1 MPKLPLIFIC
11 FLLIL
16 SLTENNLLL
25 SQEAPDTA
33 SINNRTLNA
42 FINARRNPDMV
53 IPVALKALSESR
65 TTGYS
70 KGIADASLALGFAY
84 FTKYRT
90 DSALYYNMQAYDL
103 YREMNN
109 PRGKA
114 RACYG
119 LAYVFSLKSDLQ
131 ESERYAALSLNF
143 FEEAG
148 DSRGMINA
156 YNVLNYLARQQKD
169 LKKASGLI
177 RQAVEIARS
186 VNDSLALADALNS
199 LAIIYR
205 DMALFSQAIDTYFEA
220 LRIWELKKD
229 TNGMAIG
236 YGSIGLMYYHQKN
249 WDKSLE
255 FNLKKLPVSLAAGDL
270 WEAGKTY
277 NSIAQVYNSTGR
289 YDTALIY
296 LRKSLQLNKQMDY
309 PSAIASSYH
318 NIASTLLHL
327 SRIDSA
333 FWYITRAVNMATEIK
348 DQNIVDYY
356 ITLANV
362 LQTKKQYH
370 EALQNTLK
378 AYELARTRRLPLTL
392 SDASLLL
399 SEIYRKINRKDIAYG
414 YLKEHMQLRDSI
426 TNDEFLKQ
434 VTRLEI
440 EYDFDKKQREA
451 EYARTRERI
460 IAENSIR
467 QHKMYLRGLAV
478 LLALGAVITLLYLR
492 HNRLRALYSRIDL
505 EQRLLRAQMNP
516 HFIFNSLCAV
526 QDLILAGKPDKANRF
541 LTKIARLMRN
551 ILENSREEFITL
563 EKEIETIRLYLDVQ
577 QLRFESGFEYKID
590 IDETI
595 DPENYSIPPMFTQ
608 PCVENSIEHG
618 LLPLRKRGRLNISY
632 SLSNGV
638 MKLEV
643 TDNGVGRKEA
653 EAKSAETRKKQS
665 ISTKLTTERLEHFR
679 KTLKEKSIAFE
690 IIDLYE
696 EDRVAG
702 TKVVMMLPY
711 KKIFA

>member
-1 MPKLPLIFIC
+1 MLETGRLIIIFI
-11 FLLIL
+11 LIL
-16 SLTENNLLL
+16 LPGTEKMLF
-25 SQEAPDTA
+25 SQEIPDTA
-33 SINNRTLNA
+33 SINNRTRSA
-42 FINARRNPDMV
+42 FINSRRNPDVV
-53 IPVALKALSESR
+53 IPVAIKALAESK
-65 TTGYS
+65 TIGYN
-70 KGIADASLALGFAY
+70 KGLADASLALGFAY
-84 FTKYRT
+84 FAKYRA
-90 DSALYYNMQAYDL
+90 DSALFFNMQAYDL

-109 PRGKA
+109 PAGKA

-119 LAYVFSLKSDLQ
+119 LSYVFSLKSDLQ

-229 TNGMAIG
+229 TSGMAIG
-236 YGSIGLMYYHQKN
+236 YGSIGLMYFHQKN

-255 FNLKKLPVSLAAGDL
+255 FNLKKLPLSLAAGDL

-277 NSIAQVYNSTGR
+277 NSIAQVYNSTFR

-296 LRKSLQLNKQMDY
+296 LRKSLQLNKKMNY
-309 PSAIASSYH
+309 PSGIADSYH
-318 NIASTLLHL
+318 DIASTLLHL
-327 SRIDSA
+327 SRTDSA
-333 FWYITRAVNMATEIK
+333 LWYITNAVEIATETRNQ
-348 DQNIVDYY
+348 DFVEYY

-362 LQTKKQYH
+362 QQKKKQYK
-370 EALQNTLK
+370 EALQNALK
-378 AYELARTRRLPLTL
+378 AYESGRKKNLPLTI

-399 SEIYRKINRKDIAYG
+399 SDIYFKINRADIAYR
-414 YLKEHMQLRDSI
+414 YLKEHMQLKDSI
-426 TNDEFLKQ
+426 SNDEFLKQ
-434 VTRLEI
+434 VTRLEL
-440 EYDFDKKQREA
+440 EYDFEKKQREA
-451 EYARTRERI
+451 DYVRAKERLA
-460 IAENSIR
+460 AENRIR
-467 QHKMYLRGLAV
+467 QQRMYVRGLAV
-478 LLALGAVITLLYLR
+478 LLVLGAVIALLYLR

-526 QDLILAGKPDKANRF
+526 QDFILAGKPEKANAF

-551 ILENSREEFITL
+551 ILENSREEFIPL

-577 QLRFESGFEYKID
+577 QLRFESGFEYQIN

-595 DPENYSIPPMFTQ
+595 DPENYSIPPLFTQ

-618 LLPLRKRGRLNISY
+618 LLPLKKRGQLNISY
-632 SLSNGV
+632 SLSNGI

-643 TDNGVGRKEA
+643 SDNGIGREEA
-653 EAKSAETRKKQS
+653 AEKSADARKKQS
-665 ISTKLTTERLEHFR
+665 ISTKLTAERLEHFR
-679 KTLKEKSIAFE
+679 KKLKEKSISYE
-690 IIDLYE
+690 ITDVYE
-696 EDRVAG
+696 NEKAAG

-711 KKIFA
+711 RKQFT